1 MPLVLTLL
9 YDYDASR
16 RWRIGGVFV
25 DTGFGSSF
33 ASFGRS
39 LEPAYR
45 QGHSRI
51 YFDTSPPEFALSRMV

>member
-1 MPLVLTLL
+1 MKRVHRSLL
-9 YDYDASR
+9 R

-25 DTGFGSSF
+25 DTARVFG
-33 ASFGRS
+33 AALPSFGRS